1 MLKYGRFSFLILVV
15 CGLLLKVC
23 SAAAPEQKKG
33 NSMLLVAN
41 KGDHTLDLV
50 DPDSGSR
57 IARIPVEGVTG
68 HEVTASPDGRTAYVP
83 IYGNSGVGSPG
94 TDGSTIAV
102 IDLVSH
108 KLSGNVDFKHGVR
121 PHCPVFDAK
130 RNVLYVTTEL
140 DDSVSIVDP
149 HTLMVTGS
157 IPTGQAE
164 SHMFALSHDG
174 HRGYTANVGPGTVSV
189 LDMDERKTLAVIPI
203 SHTTQRISVSPD
215 DRLVF
220 TSDQTSPHLAVIDT
234 ASNKVAA
241 RVRLPSL
248 GYGTAPTLDG
258 RWLVVAMPDA
268 NEVAVVDIAG
278 LRVARTIHVCE
289 SPQEVLMQPGNPSVA
304 YVSCSASNNV
314 GVLDLANWTMKKTI
328 PAGKHA
334 DGLAWAQVP

>member
-1 MLKYGRFSFLILVV
+1 MLKQRRFSFLILVV
-15 CGLLLKVC
+15 CGLLLHVC
-23 SAAAPEQKKG
+23 SGEGPEPKKG
-33 NSMLLVAN
+33 GSMLLVAN
-41 KGDHTLDLV
+41 KGDRTLDLI
-50 DPDSGSR
+50 DPHSGSR
-57 IARIPVEGVTG
+57 IASIPVEGVTG

-102 IDLVSH
+102 VDLVSK
-108 KLSGNVDFKHGVR
+108 KLIGKVDFKRGMR
-121 PHCPVFDAK
+121 PHCPVFDSK

-149 HTLMVTGS
+149 HTLKVAGS

-189 LDMDERKTLAVIPI
+189 LDMDGRKTLAVIPI
-203 SHTTQRISVSPD
+203 AHTTQRISVSPD
-215 DRLVF
+215 DKLVF

-234 ASNKVAA
+234 STDKVTA
-241 RVRLPSL
+241 RVRLPAL

-268 NEVAVVDIAG
+268 NAVAVVDIAG
-278 LRVARTIHVCE
+278 LRVARTIPVCQ
-289 SPQEVLMQPGNPSVA
+289 SPQEVLMEPDDPSIA

-314 GVLDLANWTMKKTI
+314 GVLDLANWTMKTTI
-328 PAGKHA
+328 AAGKHA
-334 DGLAWAQVP
+334 DGLAWAKIP